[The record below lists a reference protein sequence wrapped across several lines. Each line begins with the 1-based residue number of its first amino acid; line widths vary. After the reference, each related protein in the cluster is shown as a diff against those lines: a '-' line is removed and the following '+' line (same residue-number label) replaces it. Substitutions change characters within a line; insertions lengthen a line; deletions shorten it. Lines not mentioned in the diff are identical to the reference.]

1 MGMVIGIDVG
11 GSTTKIIGVD
21 KEGIKHP
28 MIVKAEDPITS
39 LFGAFG
45 KYIYDNGI
53 SLNDIDKVMLTGVGS
68 AYVNQPLYG
77 LSTDHTDEFLANGL
91 GAHYDSQLQDLI
103 VVSMG
108 TGTSFVKVEGG
119 ENISHIGG
127 IGIGGGTIQGLSCL
141 LLKTQ
146 NIHQVVKMAEKGVIE
161 NIDLQIKDICNTP
174 LPGLPL
180 DATASTFGKA
190 SSNASMEDVAA
201 GIIHMVLQSIGQSV
215 ILAALNSHIKDFVLI
230 GNLTKMPQCK
240 EIFPVM
246 EKMYQC
252 HFCKSPH
259 KIRHKLSLPTVL
271 LQLKHNCR
279 SLLPQNLSGPPS
291 PLRLPWS
298 GVLLSHK
305 EQRHSSYS
313 Q

>member
-108 TGTSFVKVEGG
+108 T
-119 ENISHIGG
+119 
-127 IGIGGGTIQGLSCL
+127 IQGLSRL

-246 EKMYQC
+246 EEMYQC
-252 HFCKSPH
+252 HFWIPEYAEYRTALGAALAYTH
-259 KIRHKLSLPTVL
+259 K
-271 LQLKHNCR
+271 
-279 SLLPQNLSGPPS
+279 
-291 PLRLPWS
+291 
-298 GVLLSHK
+298 
-305 EQRHSSYS
+305 
-313 Q
+313 

>member
-11 GSTTKIIGVD
+11 GSTTKIIGVEE
-21 KEGIKHP
+21 KSLRHP
-28 MIVKAEDPITS
+28 MIVRAEDPVTS

-53 SLNDIDKVMLTGVGS
+53 QLDDIEKVMLTGVGS

-77 LSTDHTDEFLANGL
+77 LPTGHADEFLANGL
-91 GAHYDSQLQDLI
+91 GAHYGFPLHDLI

-108 TGTSFVKVEGG
+108 TGTSFVKVEG
-119 ENISHIGG
+119 ENIAHIGG
-127 IGIGGGTIQGLSCL
+127 IGIGGGTIQGLSRL
-141 LLKTQ
+141 LLKTHD
-146 NIHQVVKMAEKGVIE
+146 IHQVVEMAQRGIIE
-161 NIDLQIKDICNTP
+161 NIDLQIKDICNSP

-190 SSNASMEDVAA
+190 SANASMEDVAI

-230 GNLTKMPQCK
+230 GNLAKLPQCK
-240 EIFPVM
+240 EIFPIM

-252 HFCKSPH
+252 RFHIPEFAEFRTALGAALVYTRMPEQERKDF
-259 KIRHKLSLPTVL
+259 
-271 LQLKHNCR
+271 
-279 SLLPQNLSGPPS
+279 
-291 PLRLPWS
+291 
-298 GVLLSHK
+298 K
-305 EQRHSSYS
+305 E
-313 Q
+313 

>member
-1 MGMVIGIDVG
+1 MDGIQSGNLNADVY
-11 GSTTKIIGVD
+11 KR
-21 KEGIKHP
+21 
-28 MIVKAEDPITS
+28 
-39 LFGAFG
+39 
-45 KYIYDNGI
+45 
-53 SLNDIDKVMLTGVGS
+53 
-68 AYVNQPLYG
+68 Q
-77 LSTDHTDEFLANGL
+77 DEFLANGL

-252 HFCKSPH
+252 HLDTRICRISH
-259 KIRHKLSLPTVL
+259 GIGSSTSL
-271 LQLKHNCR
+271 
-279 SLLPQNLSGPPS
+279 
-291 PLRLPWS
+291 
-298 GVLLSHK
+298 
-305 EQRHSSYS
+305 YI
-313 Q
+313 

>member
-1 MGMVIGIDVG
+1 
-11 GSTTKIIGVD
+11 
-21 KEGIKHP
+21 
-28 MIVKAEDPITS
+28 
-39 LFGAFG
+39 
-45 KYIYDNGI
+45 
-53 SLNDIDKVMLTGVGS
+53 
-68 AYVNQPLYG
+68 
-77 LSTDHTDEFLANGL
+77 
-91 GAHYDSQLQDLI
+91 
-103 VVSMG
+103 MG

-119 ENISHIGG
+119 KNISHIGG
-127 IGIGGGTIQGLSCL
+127 IGIGGGTIQGLSRL

-230 GNLTKMPQCK
+230 GNLTKMQQCK

-246 EKMYQC
+246 EEMYQC
-252 HFCKSPH
+252 HFWIPEYAEYRTALGAALAYTH
-259 KIRHKLSLPTVL
+259 K
-271 LQLKHNCR
+271 
-279 SLLPQNLSGPPS
+279 
-291 PLRLPWS
+291 
-298 GVLLSHK
+298 
-305 EQRHSSYS
+305 
-313 Q
+313 